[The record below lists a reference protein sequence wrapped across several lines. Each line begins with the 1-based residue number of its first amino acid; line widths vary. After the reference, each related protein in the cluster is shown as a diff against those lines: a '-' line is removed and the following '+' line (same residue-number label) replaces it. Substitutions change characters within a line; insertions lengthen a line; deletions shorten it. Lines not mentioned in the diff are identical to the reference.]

1 MELGYDKTDIN
12 SIFNY
17 SKRLLGYS
25 LLEVVG
31 EDAIMSSRL
40 QGQGKGGLEQML
52 EELFFQYPVNSDP
65 GPDFKEAGVELKG
78 TGLKKLQSGEL
89 QIKERLVCDM
99 IDYEAVVRQSFEE
112 SLFFIKCRIML
123 IMFYLYEKGVN
134 KWDLKFIYS
143 VLWKLPKN
151 DLIII
156 KHDFETIVN
165 KIKRGEAHLLSEGD
179 TEYLGAC
186 RKGQKGD
193 KPRKQPFN
201 DIPAPKRAFS
211 LKASYM
217 RTILAFVKESGQD
230 AVSNYNFEQNNNII
244 SSNELET
251 KSFEDIIIERFKPY
265 FGLSYLEICD
275 KLGIKPSKAK
285 NRTAIVSNIIA
296 RGDNENVKDIN
307 SSEEFLKSGIRLKTL
322 SSFSNGR
329 IKEDTSF
336 ENIDYDEIFNND
348 SWIDSRLYEIFT
360 GRFLFV
366 HFQQPDGENQ
376 KQYDID
382 KLQLKNV
389 FFWTMPACDID
400 IAEHYWNNIRIC
412 VLNNTISP
420 KYFWNKRMHNKFH
433 VRPKGRNMNDLAHN
447 PNGGWA
453 RKYCYWFNSEYVTSI
468 INNLPNSNQ

>member
-230 AVSNYNFEQNNNII
+230 AVSNYNFDQNNNII

-389 FFWTMPACDID
+389 FFWTMPASDID
-400 IAEHYWNNIRIC
+400 IAEDYWNNIRTC
-412 VLNNTISP
+412 VLKNTISP

>member
-251 KSFEDIIIERFKPY
+251 KSFEDIIIERFKP
-265 FGLSYLEICD
+265 FLGLSYLEICD

-296 RGDNENVKDIN
+296 RGVNENVKDIN

-360 GRFLFV
+360 GRFFFV

-389 FFWTMPACDID
+389 FFWTMPASDID
-400 IAEHYWNNIRIC
+400 IAEDYWNNIRTC
-412 VLNNTISP
+412 VLKNTISP